1 MIFFLNF
8 FLYDVQVVARL
19 LENVVAGRYSNKKTT
34 TMYVRS
40 CDCHMM
46 HQALQ
51 IQVVHISQWISS
63 HSKKLNGIEFKNYIR
78 C

>member
-1 MIFFLNF
+1 MIKPCDFFLDF

-19 LENVVAGRYSNKKTT
+19 LENVVAGRYSKKT

-46 HQALQ
+46 HHPPATTDP
-51 IQVVHISQWISS
+51 SGS
-63 HSKKLNGIEFKNYIR
+63 HFPVDFFSFKETEWD
-78 C
+78 